1 MPRRSWFDAK
11 QGERPTI
18 GTTLPGLDTWQAA
31 VEDGVIEAHEVE
43 AQKDLVLQLLRDLEP
58 MLDDPLHERV
68 TRVLEEWTVLSAMQ
82 TTLLLEDQGG
92 EG

>member
-18 GTTLPGLDTWQAA
+18 GTALPGLDTWKQA
-31 VEDGVIEAHEVE
+31 VEDGVIEVHEVE

-58 MLDDPLHERV
+58 MLDDTMHERV

-82 TTLLLEDQGG
+82 TTLLLEDHTG
-92 EG
+92 ET